1 MKFLC
6 VPAKCDFIAT
16 MDKEI
21 PIPCTAQNC
30 ERRVSPTCG
39 TCKYYAEY
47 EGVCCYYNSVHV
59 ADFVAADDSCR
70 YWRKKE
76 DA

>member
-1 MKFLC
+1 MLYLLT
-6 VPAKCDFIAT
+6 P
-16 MDKEI
+16 EE
-21 PIPCTAQNC
+21 CTAHKC
-30 ERRVSPTCG
+30 KEKAAPTCG

-47 EGVCCYYNSVHV
+47 EGVCCYYRSEHV
-59 ADFVAADDSCR
+59 ADFVAADDRCR